1 MAQEGRKLISIWG
14 GGAGQLSLGLWFLVW
29 GKPPHSTKAKMYYTY
44 RPRTDSG
51 PKFTLTALSY
61 RAEVGQM
68 SAPPNP
74 TFWGV
79 TAAKCQ
85 GAADGRGSTELT
97 STNTVTRAGTFC
109 RVLSGSQGIKNITG
123 DGDANPRSA
132 RPNTRR
138 LRGAPR
144 PSLGRGA
151 LALPSQRAPT
161 LAPAPYP
168 AGSRPAGRPG
178 ARITSSGLRKHQT
191 AKSKKKKGG
200 GQQGRKRFWG

>member
-1 MAQEGRKLISIWG
+1 MWLNSQLRVALDVAQEGRKLISIWG

-138 LRGAPR
+138 LRGAPSQPGEGS
-144 PSLGRGA
+144 PSA
-151 LALPSQRAPT
+151 S
-161 LAPAPYP
+161 
-168 AGSRPAGRPG
+168 
-178 ARITSSGLRKHQT
+178 ITESDSIGP
-191 AKSKKKKGG
+191 
-200 GQQGRKRFWG
+200 GQQGGQGPESHLLV